1 MSGATL
7 KPTKDYRL
15 HLTVR
20 RIASPPDCVQI
31 KLESQWLGAKNPEG
45 RQTVF
50 DRNMS
55 FADAVIFATT
65 ILWEVEHSTDGVEFM

>member
-1 MSGATL
+1 MSSATI
-7 KPTKDYRL
+7 KPSKDYRL

-20 RIASPPDCVQI
+20 RIAAPPDCVQI
-31 KLESQWLGAKNPEG
+31 KVESQWLGAKNPEG

-50 DRNMS
+50 DRTMT

-65 ILWEVEHSTDGVEFM
+65 ILWEVEHTTDGVEFM